1 MSTNK
6 SWISCFAILAL
17 LMLECI
23 PVRELRSQTQTR
35 RQTQEEREKGMQ
47 EAIKQLQ
54 NAGQTKTQTSQQ
66 NNTGQSKTPAA
77 AGQTQTPD
85 ATTQTQAPAASGQ
98 AQAPA
103 VAPAPT
109 TPVLVQRPA
118 LSGDKVQL
126 TYSNADLYDFIV
138 QISEA
143 LAISPIVIDTEVKGS
158 VTIESASPMSKD
170 DVFPLFNIILKNNNA
185 ALVKQGNIYQIVPIS
200 SALKKGLEIID
211 HLPASDPKTPSSGT
225 ESAKPAESNS
235 SAPAQPKQTSQ
246 APKAAKQSATT
257 ATAAQSTTAT
267 TTDNP
272 KTPRLATHVLRVE
285 FVPVRELLEPLKVF
299 MSEGGVI
306 MPYERLNM
314 LIVTDYSDSLNKIM
328 EIIGILDNGFLD
340 PDLIELVRMQT
351 NDAKYV
357 VEDLQK
363 IFGTSGKDSA
373 SGGGVYFTA
382 LSNVNAILVMANS
395 KRALAEVK
403 RWIGE
408 LDASTG
414 RSIQTYIYT
423 VQNSTA
429 SNIALILSAL
439 YGEGEGSQTSSFTG
453 TTGGA
458 ASTGTRNTSGSTTSG
473 VSSGSSR
480 SFGGTSAASGSSTSS
495 GLFGGSSGS
504 SGTGTYGS
512 TMTGGAFGSGQQL
525 GPRLNQSS
533 GISAGILKSGEFSGL
548 QGDVRIVVDDINNAL
563 IIQASSADYAY
574 IIETIKKMDV
584 LPRQVIIDARIFE
597 VALTEGLS
605 FGVTASLQAADA
617 TKHLTTAAI
626 NSTGALSGGTFA
638 IVGNSR
644 DILMNLSAL
653 QSKTKVRVLEAPSV
667 LALDGTEAHIVV
679 GSEVPYQGT
688 SYISAAGGSTTSVQ
702 YRDTGVSLI
711 VLPKISGSGTVTLT
725 VAQEVSSAGDS
736 GTLGPTFNKT
746 SVDTTLAVQDG
757 QTVAIAGLIRD
768 SNNVNRNGV
777 PFLASIPLIGS
788 LFGSSKNDSTR
799 TELIIL
805 ITPHV
810 IKTADRFEE
819 LTQDLKDS
827 LRNVRKYMEAKDKE
841 RVEDMKDSR
850 EERNKQEEKKQKEI
864 VPPASDK
871 K

>member
-17 LMLECI
+17 LALECV
-23 PVRELRSQTQTR
+23 PVRELKSQTQGR
-35 RQTQEEREKGMQ
+35 RQTQGEREKAMQ
-47 EAIKQLQ
+47 EMLKQLQ
-54 NAGQTKTQTSQQ
+54 NKTQTGQQ
-66 NNTGQSKTPAA
+66 NIAGQSKAPAA
-77 AGQTQTPD
+77 AGQTQAPD
-85 ATTQTQAPAASGQ
+85 AAAQTQPPAASGQ
-98 AQAPA
+98 VQAPPA
-103 VAPAPT
+103 APAST
-109 TPVLVQRPA
+109 TPALVQRPA
-118 LSGDKVQL
+118 LPGEKVQIG
-126 TYSNADLYDFIV
+126 YSNADLYDFIV

-143 LAISPIVIDTEVKGS
+143 LAISPIVIDPEVKGS

-211 HLPASDPKTPSSGT
+211 HLPSSDPKTPSSGT
-225 ESAKPAESNS
+225 ESAKPADPNS
-235 SAPAQPKQTSQ
+235 SAPVQPKQTGQ
-246 APKAAKQSATT
+246 AAPKAAKQSAST
-257 ATAAQSTTAT
+257 AAAAQSTAAPA

-272 KTPRLATHVLRVE
+272 KIPRLATHVVRVE
-285 FVPVRELLEPLKVF
+285 FVPVRDLLEPLKIF
-299 MSEGGVI
+299 MSDGGVI
-306 MPYERLNM
+306 MPYDRLNM

-328 EIIGILDNGFLD
+328 EIIAILDNSFLD

-382 LSNVNAILVMANS
+382 LANVNAILVMANS
-395 KRALAEVK
+395 KRALGEVK
-403 RWIGE
+403 RWIAE

-439 YGEGEGSQTSSFTG
+439 YGDGEGTQTGGLAG
-453 TTGGA
+453 TTGGVSGTGSRY
-458 ASTGTRNTSGSTTSG
+458 ASGTSASGA
-473 VSSGSSR
+473 SSGSSR
-480 SFGGTSAASGSSTSS
+480 TFGGTTTAAGTSLGS
-495 GLFGGSSGS
+495 GLFGGSSGT
-504 SGTGTYGS
+504 SGMGGYGTS
-512 TMTGGAFGSGQQL
+512 MTGGVFGSGQQL

-533 GISAGILKSGEFSGL
+533 GISAGILRSGEFSGL

-597 VALTEGLS
+597 VTLTEGLN
-605 FGVTASLQAADA
+605 FGVTAALDAASTDP
-617 TKHLTTAAI
+617 TKHLTKAAI

-653 QSKTKVRVLEAPSV
+653 QTKTKVRVLEAPSV

-679 GSEVPYQGT
+679 GAEVPYQGS
-688 SYISAAGGSTTSVQ
+688 SYVTTAGSTTSVQ

-725 VAQEVSSAGDS
+725 VAQEVSSAGSS

-768 SNNVNRNGV
+768 SSNVNRNGV
-777 PFLASIPLIGS
+777 PFFSSIPLIGS
-788 LFGSSKNDSTR
+788 LFGQSIRDSNR

-810 IKTADRFEE
+810 IKTSDRFDE

-827 LRNVRKYMEAKDKE
+827 LRNVRKMMDAKDKE
-841 RVEDMKDSR
+841 RVDDMKDAR
-850 EERNKQEEKKQKEI
+850 EERFKQEEKRQKEI
-864 VPPASDK
+864 VPPAKEK